1 MVTPESIQ
9 SGIAENMATA
19 YLTVTGDGQ
28 HFDAVVVSA
37 EFAGK
42 SRIARQQLVYKTL
55 GDRMNGEIHALSMK
69 TYTPEEWSLV
79 ASS

>member
-9 SGIAENMATA
+9 HDIAQNMPTV

-28 HFDAVVVSA
+28 HFDAIVVSE

-42 SRIARQQLVYKTL
+42 SRIQRQQLVYKTL
-55 GDRMNGEIHALSMK
+55 GDRMKGEIHALSMK
-69 TYTPEEWSLV
+69 TYTQEEWE
-79 ASS
+79 SSRK